1 MNYGANIPKLINRAH
16 QSFPH
21 NAEDISS
28 KDNILIA
35 NIIGITSSL
44 FFILLLYFAMQNP
57 NKLNYEY
64 QIKNKLVRFIF
75 DI

>member
-1 MNYGANIPKLINRAH
+1 MNYGANIPKLINRAL

-21 NAEDISS
+21 NVEDSSS
-28 KDNILIA
+28 KDNILMA
-35 NIIGITSSL
+35 NIIGIISSL
-44 FFILLLYFAMQNP
+44 FFILLLYFAIQNP

-64 QIKNKLVRFIF
+64 QIKNKHVRFIF